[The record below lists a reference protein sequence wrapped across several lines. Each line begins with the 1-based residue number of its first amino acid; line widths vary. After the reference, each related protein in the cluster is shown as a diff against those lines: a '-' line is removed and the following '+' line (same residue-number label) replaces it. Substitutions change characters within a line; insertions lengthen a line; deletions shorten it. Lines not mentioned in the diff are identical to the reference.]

1 MKNKETTN
9 CKDIRGRL
17 NKIISCY
24 LSFDAAWVQ
33 NHIVNCPKCQKRF
46 SSVGRVYLA
55 LSLLKS
61 RPHQLDLLRQAN
73 IQTIDTLAHSVRQ
86 HHKADKLKIARPE
99 PKFIERLSPLKG
111 SLANT
116 AACIVILFLARMGIF
131 NSMEKFQADSQK
143 AIEHYYEK
151 QVGQELSDEIFST
164 RLSSPKSI

>member
-9 CKDIRGRL
+9 CKETRGRL
-17 NKIISCY
+17 NKIIAS
-24 LSFDAAWVQ
+24 LIGFDAAWVQ

-55 LSLLKS
+55 MSLLKT
-61 RPHQLDLLRQAN
+61 RPHQLDLLKQAN

-86 HHKADKLKIARPE
+86 LHKAEKLKTALPE

-116 AACIVILFLARMGIF
+116 AACVAILFFAKTGIF
-131 NSMEKFQADSQK
+131 SSMEKFQADSQK

-151 QVGQELSDEIFST
+151 NLGQDLSDEIFS
-164 RLSSPKSI
+164 S

>member
-17 NKIISCY
+17 NKIISSY
-24 LSFDAAWVQ
+24 LSFDAVWVQ
-33 NHIVNCPKCQKRF
+33 NHIVNCPRCQKRF
-46 SSVGRVYLA
+46 SSIGKVHLA

-61 RPHQLDLLRQAN
+61 RPHQLDLLKQAN

-86 HHKADKLKIARPE
+86 HHKAEKLKIARPE
-99 PKFIERLSPLKG
+99 PGFVEKLSPLKG

-116 AACIVILFLARMGIF
+116 AACIAILFLAKMGIF
-131 NSMEKFQADSQK
+131 NSMENFQADSRK

-151 QVGQELSDEIFST
+151 NVGSDISNEIFS
-164 RLSSPKSI
+164 S